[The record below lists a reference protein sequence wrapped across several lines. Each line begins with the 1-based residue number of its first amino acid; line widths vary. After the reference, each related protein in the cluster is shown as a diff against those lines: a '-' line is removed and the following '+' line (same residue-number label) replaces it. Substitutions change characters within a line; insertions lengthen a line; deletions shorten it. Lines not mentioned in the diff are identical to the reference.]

1 LERTKEWS
9 SQKFRLTIKYHFG
22 RYLKPG
28 TKRISW
34 LSKKEF
40 RNLWTT
46 LAKMKRSILI
56 TNYQIII
63 VKVHTVDQAKGF
75 VNTEDEARKMFDK
88 IMSQVKYFKSAKLL
102 FNNQLIEE
110 RNGN

>member
-1 LERTKEWS
+1 
-9 SQKFRLTIKYHFG
+9 
-22 RYLKPG
+22 LKPG

-46 LAKMKRSILI
+46 LARMKRSILR

-63 VKVHTVDQAKGF
+63 VKLHTVDQAKGF
-75 VNTEDEARKMFDK
+75 AETEKEAIKMFDK
-88 IMSQVKYFKSAKLL
+88 LMIQVTSFTSAKLL
-102 FNNQLIEE
+102 FNNKLIEE